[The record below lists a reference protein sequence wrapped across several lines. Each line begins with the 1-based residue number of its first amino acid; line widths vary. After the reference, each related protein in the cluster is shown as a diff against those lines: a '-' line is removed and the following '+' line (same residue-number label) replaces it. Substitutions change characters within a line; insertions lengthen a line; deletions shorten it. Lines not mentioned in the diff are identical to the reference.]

1 MLMQFNTGLEKNK
14 LFLKGLPLTATKS
27 DLEELFAVVNFVVL
41 LFIPILSCLLLWQ
54 WWLGSRKICKKTSS
68 KNFAL
73 SLMEDMV

>member
-54 WWLGSRKICKKTSS
+54 
-68 KNFAL
+68 
-73 SLMEDMV
+73 